1 MRAVL
6 VDGQG
11 NFGSI
16 DGDPPAAMRYT
27 EVRMSK
33 LASEM
38 MADIEKDTVNFIP
51 NYDESL
57 TMPEVLP
64 ARFPNLLVNGSSGIA
79 VGMATNIP
87 PHNLAEVCDAVSYV
101 IEHPNASLDRIMEI
115 IPGPD
120 FPTGGYI
127 FNRQGLRDAYRDGRG
142 SIQIRA
148 KSMIERGEKGERER
162 IVITEI
168 PYAVNKSRLLENI
181 AELVNQKKIE
191 GIADIRDES
200 DREGIRVVIE
210 IKRVSCPR
218 SS

>member
-27 EVRMSK
+27 EIRMSK
-33 LASEM
+33 LAGEM
-38 MADIEKDTVNFIP
+38 LADIEKDTVNFIP

-64 ARFPNLLVNGSSGIA
+64 ARYPNLLVNGSSGIA

-87 PHNLAEVCDAVSYV
+87 PHNLAEVCDAVSYL
-101 IEHPNASLDRIMEI
+101 IENPNASLDRIMEI

-148 KSMIERGEKGERER
+148 KSMIERVAKARPELETLIEHLLAPAPVSARGVA
-162 IVITEI
+162 IVQLLLSDGLG
-168 PYAVNKSRLLENI
+168 PYARRQLAVETV
-181 AELVNQKKIE
+181 AE
-191 GIADIRDES
+191 DM
-200 DREGIRVVIE
+200 
-210 IKRVSCPR
+210 
-218 SS
+218 